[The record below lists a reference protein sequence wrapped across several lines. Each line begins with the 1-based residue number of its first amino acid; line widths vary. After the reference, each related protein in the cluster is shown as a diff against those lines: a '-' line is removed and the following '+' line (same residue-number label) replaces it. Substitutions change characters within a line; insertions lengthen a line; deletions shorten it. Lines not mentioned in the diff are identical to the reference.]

1 VQGLLVYKKHRS
13 IQTKYMSKEEKRNDR
28 FESYP
33 RPSETDKQLQNQP
46 EFQDQQPND
55 FGDKSISD
63 VPNSNA
69 EHQSDDP
76 QRETKRDREKDK

>member
-1 VQGLLVYKKHRS
+1 
-13 IQTKYMSKEEKRNDR
+13 MSKEEKRNDR

-33 RPSETDKQLQNQP
+33 RPTETDKQLQNQP

-55 FGDKSISD
+55 FEDKSISD

-69 EHQSDDP
+69 EEQSNDP
-76 QRETKRDREKDK
+76 ARSDVRKD